1 MSTYK
6 ISKHYSNISL
16 TSEEKSLIVEGL
28 GFSIPPKSLNHVNY
42 LVNYGMNFL

>member
-16 TSEEKSLIVEGL
+16 TNEENLNLLKDLVFQYHQKVLI
-28 GFSIPPKSLNHVNY
+28 
-42 LVNYGMNFL
+42 M